1 MGKPPRGTPSRLV
14 DSTRGTSN
22 VVGFVLAFALVITA
36 FTIYQSDVV
45 PHQNEQIEY
54 EHNQEMEGEF
64 GKLRS
69 IAEDVTVAESPRSVT
84 IQAGPQ
90 YPARAMA
97 LNGPKPVGEI
107 RTGDA
112 RDVKVRGF
120 DYPSGEIWPNGTGTT
135 YSTRLVY
142 YEPHFNYY
150 QQASTYV
157 LENGRTVERYANGNG
172 GSRVGGAIV
181 SGNRIDLLLLDGD
194 VRRTGQTVDLE
205 LKPVSTGQ
213 GYLTVN
219 AVNGNSTRLE
229 LPTTMSRSHWESM
242 VADNGNVSVAG
253 YDNANGVVKLSFVP
267 GQYRLRI
274 RKASLDSASD
284 PALHTVTK
292 GNDPAAK
299 VGETVTVEAIPRDRY
314 GNRLAGVDVTFN
326 ETNAASVTVSSGDDG
341 VARYRTQRINVHEDV
356 EAIVQTPSGNESV
369 SFSLGP
375 GEPLVLESDNAM
387 YRGVSL
393 SEFRLKFGATITT
406 TSSTC
411 VLGLDGSV
419 IGLLTCTE
427 ETYDG
432 IEIDLGITD
441 GGDYYRVR
449 ILLQDLNR
457 DGDFTDDRV
466 LSADDTHLV
475 YVQKN
480 GNDVVEH
487 ELTDSATN
495 AITTGTGTD
504 LLDASN
510 YDGSPS
516 TGQITVDDGDLV
528 INQINGRVQA
538 ETNT

>member
-1 MGKPPRGTPSRLV
+1 MGMESRGAPSTFSE
-14 DSTRGTSN
+14 STRGTSN

-45 PHQNEQIEY
+45 PHQNERIEY

-64 GKLRS
+64 GKLRET
-69 IAEDVTVAESPRSVT
+69 AEDVTVAGSPRSVT
-84 IQAGPQ
+84 LRAGPQ

-97 LNGPKPVGEI
+97 VNGPKPVGEI

-112 RDVKVRGF
+112 RDVRIRGF
-120 DYPSGEIWPNGTGTT
+120 QYESGDIWQSGTT
-135 YSTRLVY
+135 TTYTTRLVY
-142 YEPHFNYY
+142 YEPHFNYH
-150 QQASTYV
+150 QEASSYV
-157 LENGRTVERYANGNG
+157 LENGRTVERFANDG
-172 GSRVGGAIV
+172 GGRHVGGTV
-181 SGNRIDLLLLDGD
+181 VTGNRIDLLLLEGD
-194 VRRTGQTVDLE
+194 IRRTGQTVDLE

-213 GYLTVN
+213 GYLTVE
-219 AVNGNSTRLE
+219 AVDGQSTRLE
-229 LPTTMSRSHWESM
+229 LPTTMSKSHWEST
-242 VADNGNVSVAG
+242 VADNSNVSVGDYDATAG
-253 YDNANGVVKLSFVP
+253 TVNLSFDP
-267 GQYRLRI
+267 GTYRLRI
-274 RKASLDSASD
+274 RKATFESASD
-284 PALHTVTK
+284 PAVHTVTK

-299 VGETVTVEAIPRDRY
+299 VGETVTVEAIPRDEY
-314 GNRLAGVDVTFN
+314 GNRLTDVNVTFN
-326 ETNAASVTVSSGDDG
+326 ETNEPNVTVSSGEDG

-356 EAIVQTPSGNESV
+356 QAVVQTPSGNETV

-393 SEFRLKFGATITT
+393 DEFRLKFGAAITT

-432 IEIDLGITD
+432 IEIDLGIRD
-441 GGDYYRVR
+441 GGDFYRVR
-449 ILLQDLNR
+449 ILLQDLNQ
-457 DGDFTDDRV
+457 DGDFTDDRL

-475 YVQKN
+475 YIEKN

-487 ELTDSATN
+487 ELTDAATN

-516 TGQITVDDGDLV
+516 TGQISVDDGDLV
-528 INQINGRVQA
+528 INEINGRVQA